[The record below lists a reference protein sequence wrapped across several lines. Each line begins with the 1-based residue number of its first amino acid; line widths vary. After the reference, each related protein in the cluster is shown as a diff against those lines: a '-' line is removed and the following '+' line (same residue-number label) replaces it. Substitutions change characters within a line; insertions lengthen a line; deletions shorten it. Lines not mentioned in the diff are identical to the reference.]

1 MSILFNSLSL
11 SLVFIF
17 VILLRKGNFTLLP
30 ITKLIRMRKMF
41 KSKKGTDFT
50 PGNGYFGVLSLFL
63 FLIEAYF
70 YGDRMLKIVTLN
82 SIIWFSLIFCD
93 DHLHALFSKE
103 LVAAESEM
111 EKRLA
116 MQREHLGQL
125 NRTCE
130 GILRALN
137 YALDYRD
144 HETWGHSAR
153 VVGYAVAIGRAMG
166 LRNEELTQLA
176 WGGLLHDIG
185 KIGIPDAILFKA
197 APLDIKEWEIIKRHP
212 VVGHEIVNQI
222 DFLQGTT
229 EIVLYHHEHYNGNG
243 YPHALKGEEIP
254 LAARIF
260 AVADA
265 LDAMTS
271 NRPYRPARSL
281 DEALAEITRLS
292 GEQFC
297 PRVVKALLS
306 IGKDKLKAIQDQ
318 VSKTGSIGAFGEE
331 LACFHLV

>member
-1 MSILFNSLSL
+1 
-11 SLVFIF
+11 
-17 VILLRKGNFTLLP
+17 
-30 ITKLIRMRKMF
+30 MF
-41 KSKKGTDFT
+41 KSKKEEQILLLEMAI
-50 PGNGYFGVLSLFL
+50 FGVLSLFL

-70 YGDRMLKIVTLN
+70 FLWRPYVEN
-82 SIIWFSLIFCD
+82 SNPQQHYFGFSLIFFAMITCM
-93 DHLHALFSKE
+93 LFFFRKS
-103 LVAAESEM
+103 LLLLNLEM
-111 EKRLA
+111 KKRLA

>member
-1 MSILFNSLSL
+1 
-11 SLVFIF
+11 
-17 VILLRKGNFTLLP
+17 
-30 ITKLIRMRKMF
+30 MF
-41 KSKKGTDFT
+41 KSKKEEQILLLEMAI
-50 PGNGYFGVLSLFL
+50 FGVLSLFL

-70 YGDRMLKIVTLN
+70 FLWRPYVEN
-82 SIIWFSLIFCD
+82 SNPQQHYFGFSLIFFAMITCM
-93 DHLHALFSKE
+93 LFFFRKS
-103 LVAAESEM
+103 LLLLNLEM